1 MYYYQDINELCHK
14 LNINNIITND
24 IDAWSHHKNFRKIY
38 NKLWLVEIQN
48 VECAPIGIEPS
59 TSTYPIIIKPIINL

>member
-24 IDAWSHHKNFRKIY
+24 IDAWSQHKISRKIY
-38 NKLWLVEIQN
+38 NKLWLVEIQR
-48 VECAPIGIEPS
+48 VECGPIE
-59 TSTYPIIIKPIINL
+59 